1 MNILDKIMN
10 PRSIAVVGASTK
22 QHTIGS
28 DIMKRLR
35 EYGYAGPVYPVNPK
49 GGVIEGLPPMRR
61 CSTFPAKWTLP
72 SSS

>member
-1 MNILDKIMN
+1 MNILDKIMK

-35 EYGYAGPVYPVNPK
+35 EYGYAGPVYPVNP
-49 GGVIEGLPPMRR
+49 PMRR

>member
-1 MNILDKIMN
+1 MNILDKIMK

-49 GGVIEGLPPMRR
+49 AASSKACPPMRR